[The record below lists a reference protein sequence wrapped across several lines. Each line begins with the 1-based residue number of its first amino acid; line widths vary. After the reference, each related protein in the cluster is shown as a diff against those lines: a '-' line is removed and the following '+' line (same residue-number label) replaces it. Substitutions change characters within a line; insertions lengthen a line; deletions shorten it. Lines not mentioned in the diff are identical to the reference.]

1 MGCLK
6 MNFYWWCHKVKS
18 LVLQKRNY
26 NIWLTF
32 FQVQSS
38 NTPSLSVCQGSIYY
52 FLFRGE
58 REMQVLFLLLKRLPT
73 LILSMFVMPS
83 SFISSANS
91 ARSPPFLWKAEARY
105 FHCCNS
111 FNSTQPRW
119 TLKVNAAVITGD
131 FEQYSPRNSS
141 PEHLLD
147 LNPFGSLFFFLWR
160 KTVDNINLLSDG
172 NPILWYCLQ
181 FTYLFKNTLVS
192 LCICVL
198 RDMIIRYLIYLASA
212 WCNS

>member
-1 MGCLK
+1 MINLACGSSDGVLCRSISLHSLLLLMALSRK
-6 MNFYWWCHKVKS
+6 SELRQRLELFRWAAWKWIFTGDATVSRVWCCKS
-18 LVLQKRNY
+18 EIIIY
-26 NIWLTF
+26 GWH
-32 FQVQSS
+32 SS
-38 NTPSLSVCQGSIYY
+38 GAKLSHSLLTPSSAKGVSIIFY
-52 FLFRGE
+52 LGGE
-58 REMQVLFLLLKRLPT
+58 RKKCRCCFSSLALPT
-73 LILSMFVMPS
+73 LILFMFVMPS

-147 LNPFGSLFFFLWR
+147 LNPFGSLFFFFYEERQW
-160 KTVDNINLLSDG
+160 TI
-172 NPILWYCLQ
+172 
-181 FTYLFKNTLVS
+181 
-192 LCICVL
+192 
-198 RDMIIRYLIYLASA
+198 
-212 WCNS
+212 